1 MILVIKE
8 LLAVLSAFFSLKREK
23 LVYEMLEESEDKQ
36 LELIR
41 GIEQNRDKKTEE
53 SALEADFLATRL
65 EKEKEK
71 YAKILNRL

>member
-1 MILVIKE
+1 
-8 LLAVLSAFFSLKREK
+8 
-23 LVYEMLEESEDKQ
+23 MLEESEDKQ